1 MPKVLDIKIGTYSS
15 TTSLRRKDKL
25 FSKVKEFAIV
35 YIVLGDTIDQTET
48 EILATVGV
56 PPPFYPLRGAYCL
69 SATATEE
76 ERILHP
82 VTGELAGLWEV
93 KCDFS
98 SEVDVDAD
106 KPPEAKPP
114 RVRWTSETEDEP
126 LEHDAITGEPIVTA
140 AGEPIIATTPVVYP
154 VLEISRYERYPFDPD
169 TMLDYANHTNK
180 TAFWGAP
187 AGSALMLPMDVDDD
201 IIEGVKYNMVKYR
214 VKFKIKRTANPKSS
228 NAELTNKPWMFRP
241 MHRGYLY
248 YPGYAAGIAGIMGS
262 ELKPEINLDSHRNP
276 VQCNLDADG
285 HKLEEGEDPYYLE
298 FNRFGEAEFNA
309 LSLGPF

>member
-1 MPKVLDIKIGTYSS
+1 MPKMLDIKIGTYSS
-15 TTSLRRKDKL
+15 TTTLRRKDKL
-25 FSKVKEFAIV
+25 FSKVKEFSII

-48 EILATVGV
+48 EILETVGI
-56 PPPFYPLRGAYCL
+56 PPPFYPLRGAYCQA
-69 SATATEE
+69 ATATEE

-106 KPPEAKPP
+106 KPPEAKTP

-126 LEHDAITGEPIVTA
+126 LEYDAITGEPIVTKCE
-140 AGEPIIATTPVVYP
+140 EPIVATTPIVYP

-187 AGSALMLPMDVDDD
+187 AGSALMMPMDVEDD

-214 VKFKIKRTANPKSS
+214 IKFKIKRTANPKSS
-228 NAELTNKPWMFRP
+228 NGGLTNKPWMFRP

-248 YPGYAAGIAGIMGS
+248 YPGWLAAG
-262 ELKPEINLDSHRNP
+262 EVKPLINLDSHRNP

-285 HKLEEGEDPYYLE
+285 YKLAEGEDPYYLE